1 MAKSSSKEY
10 CYDHPRPALTVD
22 IVLFHRSGVDIE
34 VLLIKRAR
42 EPFKGR
48 WAFPGGF
55 VDKDESLEAAAA
67 RELREE
73 TGLHGIKLEQ
83 LAAFGDPG
91 RDPRGHTVSVV
102 FYGTVS
108 NRRAG
113 SRPAARAHGRATAAG
128 AARDPGGVDAGDQ
141 WCGQRADRGR
151 ADERGK
157 ELRAV
162 AGQARR
168 QDRAGQP
175 ADSAEGRHHGALPEI
190 IARELFKEAG

>member
-1 MAKSSSKEY
+1 VKNPGKSSAKKY

-34 VLLIKRAR
+34 VLLVKRGR

-55 VDKDESLEAAAA
+55 VNEDESLEAAAA

-83 LAAFGDPG
+83 LAAFGDPD

-102 FYGTVS
+102 FYGTVRS
-108 NRRAG
+108 RGAVIAGDDAAEAAWHSAAHPPKLAFDQRKILRRAMKG
-113 SRPAARAHGRATAAG
+113 LDQKSQTASS
-128 AARDPGGVDAGDQ
+128 
-141 WCGQRADRGR
+141 
-151 ADERGK
+151 E
-157 ELRAV
+157 
-162 AGQARR
+162 
-168 QDRAGQP
+168 
-175 ADSAEGRHHGALPEI
+175 
-190 IARELFKEAG
+190 

>member
-1 MAKSSSKEY
+1 MKNPAKRPAKQY

-34 VLLIKRAR
+34 VLLIKRGR

-48 WAFPGGF
+48 WALPGGF

-108 NRRAG
+108 DRGAVIAADDAADAKWHSVSHLPKLAFDHRKILRRAM
-113 SRPAARAHGRATAAG
+113 
-128 AARDPGGVDAGDQ
+128 
-141 WCGQRADRGR
+141 
-151 ADERGK
+151 ERL
-157 ELRAV
+157 ELE
-162 AGQARR
+162 
-168 QDRAGQP
+168 
-175 ADSAEGRHHGALPEI
+175 S
-190 IARELFKEAG
+190 

>member
-1 MAKSSSKEY
+1 VKNPPKQY

-34 VLLIKRAR
+34 VLLIKRGR

-55 VDKDESLEAAAA
+55 VDEDESLEAAAA

-108 NRRAG
+108 NRRAAI
-113 SRPAARAHGRATAAG
+113 AADDAAE
-128 AARDPGGVDAGDQ
+128 AKWHSASHLPKLAFDHRKILRMAM
-141 WCGQRADRGR
+141 
-151 ADERGK
+151 ERL
-157 ELRAV
+157 E
-162 AGQARR
+162 QE
-168 QDRAGQP
+168 
-175 ADSAEGRHHGALPEI
+175 S
-190 IARELFKEAG
+190 